1 LRFYARWVARKH
13 RDQSEGVRHIW
24 CRGNRRQPIFAD
36 DFDRERYLVLL
47 GKVCRKLGWRV
58 VAYCLMTNHV
68 HLVIEVPA
76 DTLSYGMQLL
86 SGQYAQAFNRR
97 YGYVGHLFQGRFS
110 ASRVDDEAYGLQLTR
125 YVVQNPT
132 RAGMVEE
139 AVDWRWSSHRA
150 VLGKVQPPAFLD
162 VEWTLSQFARKLELA
177 REWYASFVDAYGH
190 RLEERGQAPG
200 QDPSG
205 RGRDG
210 PARGP

>member
-1 LRFYARWVARKH
+1 VARKQ

-24 CRGNRRQPIFAD
+24 CRGNRKQPIFVD
-36 DFDRERYLVLL
+36 DFDRERYLMLL
-47 GKVCRKLGWRV
+47 AKVCRKLGWRV

-68 HLVIEVPA
+68 HLVVDVPA

-86 SGQYAQAFNRR
+86 HGQYAQAFNRR
-97 YGYVGHLFQGRFS
+97 HGYVGHLWQGRF
-110 ASRVDDEAYGLQLTR
+110 AATRVADEAHGLQVSR

-139 AVDWRWSSHRA
+139 AVDWKWSSHGA
-150 VLGKVQPPAFLD
+150 VLGKVAPPPFLD
-162 VEWTLSQFARKLELA
+162 VEWTLVQFARKQELA
-177 REWYASFVDAYGH
+177 RESYARFVAASGH
-190 RLEERGQAPG
+190 RPERRGQAPG
-200 QDPSG
+200 QDSPG

>member
-1 LRFYARWVARKH
+1 VARKQ

-24 CRGNRRQPIFAD
+24 CRGNRKQPIFAD

-68 HLVIEVPA
+68 HLVVDVPA
-76 DTLSYGMQLL
+76 DTLSHGMQLL
-86 SGQYAQAFNRR
+86 SGEYAQAFNLR
-97 YGYVGHLFQGRFS
+97 YGHVGHLFQGRFA
-110 ASRVDDEAYGLQLTR
+110 ASRVDDEGYGLHVSR

-139 AVDWRWSSHRA
+139 PVDWQWSSHQA
-150 VLGKVQPPAFLD
+150 VLGKVAPPPFLD
-162 VEWTLSQFARKLELA
+162 VEWTLCQFARKRELA
-177 REWYASFVDAYGH
+177 RKAYADFVAAYWH
-190 RLEERGQAPG
+190 RPERRGQAPG
-200 QDPSG
+200 QDPER
-205 RGRDG
+205 RGPSG